1 MNFLSHFFYGRN
13 GKDQLNIALMFLA
26 IALNVLSRLLF
37 ATFFSAL
44 SYVAIALCIF
54 RALSRNLPRRQAEN
68 ALFLEKTSGFR
79 GGSAPWA
86 GSAADNAGA
95 GGERTRV
102 KKDRANFR
110 YFKCPSC
117 KQAMRVPRGRGKVR
131 ITCSNCA
138 VQFYKQV

>member
-1 MNFLSHFFYGRN
+1 MNFLRQFFYGRN
-13 GKDQLNIALMFLA
+13 GRDQLNIALLFLA
-26 IALNVLSRLLF
+26 LALNILSRFLF
-37 ATFFSAL
+37 QNLFSTL
-44 SYVAIALCIF
+44 SYVVIALCLF

-79 GGSAPWA
+79 GGSTPGRSRA
-86 GSAADNAGA
+86 
-95 GGERTRV
+95 

-110 YFKCPSC
+110 YFKCPGC

-131 ITCSNCA
+131 ITCSSCA